1 MGEISLSELEARAN
15 AAGID
20 LSQIDLDSIQ
30 LPPGDDFGIISDDE
44 DVYQEEQLDFDY
56 GLGNTIVVDNLPVV
70 PKEKFSKLEVVIR
83 KIYSQIGVIKEDG
96 FWMPVDP
103 ETHKTLRYCFIEYN
117 TPQEAELAKEKTNGY
132 KLDRAH
138 VFAVNMIEDFNRFM
152 KVPDEWAPPEIR
164 PYVPGENLQK
174 WLTDEKARDQFV
186 IRASSDTEVFWND
199 ARHLKP
205 DPVYKR
211 AYWTES
217 FVQWSPLG
225 TYLATVHRQG
235 VAVWGGASTFN
246 QLMRYAHPQV
256 KLIDFSPGEKYLV
269 TYSSHEPSNPRDVNV
284 CFFFSA
290 PCIVVSLLFHGT
302 GTNVLFPPQRIV
314 INIFDVRTGKVMR
327 DFKGNADE
335 FAIGGTGGVAGVSW
349 PVFKWGGGKD
359 DKYFAKIG
367 KNMISVYETESFSLL
382 DKKSL
387 KAESVVDFS
396 WSPTDPILAFYV
408 PELGGGNQPARVSL
422 VQIPIKEEL
431 RQKNLFSVSD
441 CKLYWQSSG
450 DYLAVKVDRYTKTK
464 KSTYTGFELFRIKER
479 DIPIEVLELDNK
491 NDKIIAFAW
500 EPKGHRFAVIHGDSP
515 RPDVS
520 FYSMRTAHNTGRV
533 SKLTTLKGKQA
544 NALFWSPSG
553 RYIILAGLKGFNGQL
568 EFYNVDELE
577 TMATAEHFT
586 ATDIEWDPTGRYVA
600 TLVTSVHHEMENG
613 FNIWSFNGKLLY
625 RILKDH
631 FFQFLWRPR
640 PPSLLSPEKEEEIA
654 KNLKK
659 YSKKYEAEDQDVSLQ
674 LSEQDREKRRML
686 KDEWEK
692 WVSEWKRLHE
702 EEKLQRQMLRDGET
716 SDEEEEYEA
725 KEVEVEELLDV
736 SEEVLSFEFGQE

>member
-1 MGEISLSELEARAN
+1 MKIV
-15 AAGID
+15 GIGATTWPED
-20 LSQIDLDSIQ
+20 
-30 LPPGDDFGIISDDE
+30 DDE
-44 DVYQEEQLDFDY
+44 DVYQEEQLDFET
-56 GLGNTIVVDNLPVV
+56 GFGNIIVVDNLPVV
-70 PKEKFSKLEVVIR
+70 PREKFEKLEGVIR
-83 KIYSQIGVIKEDG
+83 KIYGQIGVIKDDG
-96 FWMPVDP
+96 VWMPVDA
-103 ETHKTLRYCFIEYN
+103 ETQKTLGYCFIEYN
-117 TPQEAELAKEKTNGY
+117 TSQEAELAKEKTNGY
-132 KLDRAH
+132 KLDRSH
-138 VFAVNMIEDFNRFM
+138 IFAVNMFDDFAKFM
-152 KVPDEWAPPEIR
+152 RVPDEWAPPEIR
-164 PYVPGENLQK
+164 PYVPGENLQR

-186 IRASSDTEVFWND
+186 IRAGSDTEVFWND
-199 ARHLKP
+199 ARQLKP

-235 VAVWGGASTFN
+235 AAVWGGASTFN
-246 QLMRYAHPQV
+246 RLMRYAHPQV

-269 TYSSHEPSNPRDVNV
+269 TYIAMNQAILVMQ
-284 CFFFSA
+284 
-290 PCIVVSLLFHGT
+290 I
-302 GTNVLFPPQRIV
+302 
-314 INIFDVRTGKVMR
+314 TGKVMR
-327 DFKGNADE
+327 DFRGSADE

-349 PVFKWGGGKD
+349 PIFRWGGGKD

-367 KNMISVYETESFSLL
+367 KNMISVYETEIFSLI

-387 KAESVVDFS
+387 KVENVMDFS
-396 WSPTDPILAFYV
+396 WSPTDPILALFV
-408 PELGGGNQPARVSL
+408 PELAGGNQPARVSL
-422 VQIPIKEEL
+422 VQIPSKEEL

-441 CKLYWQSSG
+441 CKMYWQSNG
-450 DYLAVKVDRYTKTK
+450 DYLAVKVDRYTKSKRT
-464 KSTYTGFELFRIKER
+464 TYTGFELFRIKER

-520 FYSMRTAHNTGRV
+520 FYSGLLITLAGFQ
-533 SKLTTLKGKQA
+533 SSLLKGKQA
-544 NALFWSPSG
+544 NALFWSPTG
-553 RYIILAGLKGFNGQL
+553 HYIILAGLKGFNGQL

-577 TMATAEHFT
+577 TMATTEHFM

-600 TLVTSVHHEMENG
+600 TSVTSVHHEMENG

-640 PPSLLSPEKEEEIA
+640 PPSFLSPEKEEEIA
-654 KNLKK
+654 NNLKK

-686 KDEWEK
+686 KDEWDK
-692 WVSEWKRLHE
+692 WVNEWKQLHE
-702 EEKLQRQMLRDGET
+702 EEKLERQKLRDGEA

-725 KEVEVEELLDV
+725 KEIEVEELLDV